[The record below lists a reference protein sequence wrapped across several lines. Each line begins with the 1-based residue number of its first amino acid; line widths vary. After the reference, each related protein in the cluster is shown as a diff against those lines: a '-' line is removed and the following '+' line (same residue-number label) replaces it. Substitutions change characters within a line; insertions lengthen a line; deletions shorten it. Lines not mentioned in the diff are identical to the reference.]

1 MCLIKIENNSTVAR
15 EHNAVYV
22 NQINSVSPDF
32 YFIRFMKHCAVECG
46 KILCYYKNNKYIGY
60 VLWKVSWSVD

>member
-1 MCLIKIENNSTVAR
+1 MCLIKIENNSTVAH

-32 YFIRFMKHCAVECG
+32 YFTRFMKHGAG
-46 KILCYYKNNKYIGY
+46 KCDKMLWYYQNNKYIGY
-60 VLWKVSWSVD
+60 ALLKVSWSVD